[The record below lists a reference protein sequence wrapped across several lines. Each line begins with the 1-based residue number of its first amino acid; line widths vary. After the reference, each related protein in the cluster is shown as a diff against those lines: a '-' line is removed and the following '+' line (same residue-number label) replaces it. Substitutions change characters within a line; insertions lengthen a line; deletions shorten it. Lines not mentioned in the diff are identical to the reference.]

1 MYVKTTMKKQ
11 SHLRYVSEYH
21 ELYALRKETVE
32 RDFADMK
39 EKQTWSALG
48 TKKSGTVDACWCCHE
63 FEKTGELPMKA
74 EAPSFL
80 FTRIIS
86 YSPYFY

>member
-1 MYVKTTMKKQ
+1 MKKQ

-39 EKQTWSALG
+39 EKHGLRWAQKNQTQS
-48 TKKSGTVDACWCCHE
+48 DACWCCHE
-63 FEKTGELPMKA
+63 FEKTGELPMEA